1 MLYRTLFA
9 GAALINA
16 VGAWT
21 PPKEVEEAAKAS
33 HWAVLIAGSSGYGNY
48 RHQADVCHA
57 YQIMIKNGIDPDKI
71 ITLAVD
77 DVANDDMNPFPG
89 KLFNKPT
96 ADGTPGT
103 DVYAGCKI
111 DYSGAMVTP
120 ETFVKVLTGDAAG
133 LDGGKVLQ
141 STKLDRV
148 FVNFVDHGGVNIIG
162 FPRTTMH
169 ARDLVAALKKMHSA
183 GMYKELVFYLEACE
197 SGSMF
202 TELPEDI
209 SVYATTAANAHE
221 SSWGT
226 YCMPED
232 KVEGKH
238 IGSCLGDLYSV
249 TWMEDTDNQSPAAAS
264 ETIETQTERVT
275 RLVTK
280 SHVQVFGDT
289 TISSELITN
298 FEGDTDSAGQLDTSL
313 APMIARAAPQ
323 RDAAIRSNEAA
334 LASAYFRF
342 TEMGSAAAGEELVAL
357 VQARLSTRKTF
368 EAVAQRLGLNGGI
381 EALPPRAHGAQHV
394 DCHYDVHKAYKSA
407 CGELHPEALSFSATM
422 ADLCAHQGGSPDAI
436 VKAISAVCAA

>member
-48 RHQADVCHA
+48 RHQAD
-57 YQIMIKNGIDPDKI
+57 NGIDPDKI

-96 ADGTPGT
+96 GDGTPGT

-111 DYSGAMVTP
+111 DYSGSMVTP

-148 FVNFVDHGGVNIIG
+148 FLNF
-162 FPRTTMH
+162 
-169 ARDLVAALKKMHSA
+169 
-183 GMYKELVFYLEACE
+183 
-197 SGSMF
+197 
-202 TELPEDI
+202 
-209 SVYATTAANAHE
+209 
-221 SSWGT
+221 
-226 YCMPED
+226 
-232 KVEGKH
+232 
-238 IGSCLGDLYSV
+238 
-249 TWMEDTDNQSPAAAS
+249 
-264 ETIETQTERVT
+264 
-275 RLVTK
+275 
-280 SHVQVFGDT
+280 
-289 TISSELITN
+289 
-298 FEGDTDSAGQLDTSL
+298 
-313 APMIARAAPQ
+313 
-323 RDAAIRSNEAA
+323 
-334 LASAYFRF
+334 
-342 TEMGSAAAGEELVAL
+342 
-357 VQARLSTRKTF
+357 ARLSTRKTF

-422 ADLCAHQGGSPDAI
+422 ADLCAQQGGSPDAI
-436 VKAISAVCAA
+436 VKAISAACAA